1 MRARHAC
8 NETRVAPHGQLKLQR
23 FKITLAYDGTGLVGW
38 QRQASGTSI
47 QGLLE
52 SALRHLDRRDVIV
65 TGAGRTDAGVHALGQ
80 VASFSLDRA
89 ITCDRLVRALNAQ
102 LPGFVRVLVADLAAD
117 TFHARFDARI
127 KTYSYRIWNADVIS
141 PFERHYAWHLRGAL
155 DRYRM
160 AVAAR
165 LVEGRHDFA
174 AFRAAGGPTRSTE
187 RVVLSSRVHGRPEGL
202 HDNRSDGGPEGSHDS
217 FGVNGRPTSVQESC
231 RAGLPPSHA
240 SADRRSLGGVPNA
253 APALGGLGGVPNA
266 APALGGLGGRQAC
279 DPALI
284 VYHISGSGFLRHMV
298 RNVVGSLVEIGRGR
312 RSIEWM
318 REVLATRDR
327 AQAGPTAP
335 PEGLVLVAVEY
346 DDIKSQL

>member
-89 ITCDRLVRALNAQ
+89 ITCDGLVRALNAR
-102 LPGFVRVLVADLAAD
+102 LPGSVRVLASELVAE
-117 TFHARFDARI
+117 TFHARFEAHI
-127 KTYSYRIWNADVIS
+127 KTYWYRIWNAEVIS
-141 PFERHYAWHLRGAL
+141 PFERHYAWHVTAAL
-155 DRYRM
+155 DRDKM
-160 AVAAR
+160 AAAAR

-174 AFRAAGGPTRSTE
+174 AFRAAGGRARSTE
-187 RVVLSSRVHGRPEGL
+187 RVVFSSRVHGRPTGL
-202 HDNRSDGGPEGSHDS
+202 HYNSSDGGPEGSHDS
-217 FGVNGRPTSVQESC
+217 FSVNGGPTSLQESC
-231 RAGLPPSHA
+231 SAGL
-240 SADRRSLGGVPNA
+240 
-253 APALGGLGGVPNA
+253 
-266 APALGGLGGRQAC
+266 QAC

-284 VYHISGSGFLRHMV
+284 VYEISGSGFLRHMV
-298 RNVVGSLVEIGRGR
+298 RTIVGSLVEIGRGR
-312 RSIEWM
+312 RRIGWM
-318 REVLATRDR
+318 RDVLATRDR
-327 AQAGPTAP
+327 TQAGPTAP

-346 DDIKSQL
+346 DDIKCRV